1 VAAYPARAARA
12 TLRLEEILA
21 VTPLHHAHWPPF
33 HPKDI
38 TLPGT
43 SLFANL
49 EVSALRYPE
58 KPAAVFYGSPTTYAQ
73 LRDRAERLAGFLQQ
87 RCGVG
92 KGDRVL
98 LHMQNSP
105 QWIAAFYAILRA
117 DAVVVPVSPALVTDE
132 LRHVATDAGARAA
145 ITAQELWPRLAPLAG
160 GSPLAHVVVATYSDA
175 LDAAADPEAPDFVRA
190 PRAVA
195 PAPGVTPWTDAL
207 AAGLAPGPHR
217 AGPPDLAI
225 LPYTSGTTGKPKGC
239 MHTHRSAMHTAI
251 ATQAWAGAAT
261 ADGISL
267 ASLPFFHVTGMQ
279 SVMNGAIY
287 AGHTLVPLTRWDRD
301 AAGRLITRHR
311 VTSWCAISTM
321 VVDFLANPR
330 LPEYDLSS
338 LRLVTG
344 GGAAMPAAV
353 AEKLRA
359 LTGLEYVEGYGLTE
373 TMAPSHINPFHRPKR
388 ACLGIPIYGT
398 DARVID
404 PETRRE
410 LPPGE
415 KGEIVIHGPQ
425 VFQGYWNDPAKTAD
439 AFLELDGKRFFRS
452 GDLGHVD
459 EDGYFFI
466 SDRLKRMINASGM
479 KVWPAEVE
487 GILYGHPA
495 ILEACV
501 IASPDAYRG
510 ETVKAVVVLR
520 PGARATA
527 DEIASW
533 CREKM
538 AAYKVPRLFAFVD
551 ALPKSPTGKVAWRA
565 LQEREKFVPVGT
577 DDPGKRPAG

>member
-1 VAAYPARAARA
+1 MTTA
-12 TLRLEEILA
+12 
-21 VTPLHHAHWPPF
+21 HHAFWPPGQ
-33 HPKDI
+33 PREL
-38 TLPGT
+38 TLPAT

-49 EVSALRYPE
+49 EVSARRYPD
-58 KPAAVFYGSPTTYAQ
+58 KAATLFYGSAMSYAE
-73 LRDRAERLAGFLQQ
+73 LREQAERLAGFLQQ
-87 RCGVG
+87 RSGVRR
-92 KGDRVL
+92 GDRVL

-105 QWIAAFYAILRA
+105 QWVVAFYGILRA
-117 DAVVVPVSPALVTDE
+117 DAVVVPVSPALLTDE
-132 LRHVATDAGARAA
+132 LRQIAGDAGARVAV
-145 ITAQELWPRLAPLAG
+145 TAQDLWPRLAPLAAG
-160 GSPLAHVVVATYSDA
+160 GPLSQAVVATYSDA
-175 LDAAADPEAPDFVRA
+175 LGAATDLEVPDPIRA
-190 PRAVA
+190 PRSLPPGPAV
-195 PAPGVTPWTDAL
+195 TSWTDAL
-207 AAGLAPGPHR
+207 GADLAPGPHR
-217 AGPPDLAI
+217 AGPSDLAV

-239 MHTHRSAMHTAI
+239 IHTHRSAMHTAI
-251 ATQAWAGAAT
+251 GSQAWVAALT
-261 ADGISL
+261 ADSTVL

-287 AGHTLVPLTRWDRD
+287 AGHTLVLLPRWDRD

-311 VTSWCAISTM
+311 VSGWCAISTM
-321 VVDFLANPR
+321 VIDFLANPR
-330 LPEYDLSS
+330 LPEYDISS
-338 LRLVTG
+338 LRVVSG

-373 TMAPSHINPFHRPKR
+373 TMAPSHVNPLHRPKR
-388 ACLGIPIYGT
+388 HCLGIPIYGT

-425 VFQGYWNDPAKTAD
+425 VFEGYWNDPARTAE
-439 AFLELDGKRFFRS
+439 AFLEIDGKRFFRT

-487 GILYGHPA
+487 GLMYAHPA
-495 ILEACV
+495 VHECCV
-501 IASPDAYRG
+501 IASPDERRG
-510 ETVKAVVVLR
+510 ETVKAVIVLK
-520 PGARATA
+520 PGAKASA

-533 CREKM
+533 CRERM

-551 ALPKSPTGKVAWRA
+551 ALPKSPTGKVAWRV
-565 LQEREKFVPVGT
+565 LQEREAFE
-577 DDPGKRPAG
+577 RAGGDGSSER

>member
-1 VAAYPARAARA
+1 MN
-12 TLRLEEILA
+12 T
-21 VTPLHHAHWPPF
+21 LHHAHWPPAQ
-33 HPKDI
+33 PKEI
-38 TLPGT
+38 RLPAT
-43 SLFANL
+43 SLYANL
-49 EVSALRYPE
+49 EVSALRYPD
-58 KPAAVFYGSPTTYAQ
+58 KPATIFYGSAMTYAQ

-87 RCGVG
+87 RCGVA

-105 QWIAAFYAILRA
+105 QWIVAFYAILRA

-132 LRHVATDAGARAA
+132 LRHVATDAGAGVAV
-145 ITAQELWPRLAPLAG
+145 TAQELWPRVAPLAG
-160 GSPLAHVVVATYSDA
+160 GPLARAVVATYSDA
-175 LDAAADPEAPDFVRA
+175 LDASADPEAPDFVRA
-190 PRAVA
+190 PRSV
-195 PAPGVTPWTDAL
+195 PQAPGVTPWSDAL
-207 AAGLAPGPHR
+207 AADLAPGPHR
-217 AGPPDLAI
+217 AGPPDLAV

-251 ATQAWAGAAT
+251 AGQAWIGTLT

-287 AGHTLVPLTRWDRD
+287 TGHTLVPLTRWDRD

-311 VTSWCAISTM
+311 VTGWCAISTM

-338 LRLVTG
+338 LRIITG

-373 TMAPSHINPFHRPKR
+373 TMAPSHVNPLHRPKR

-425 VFQGYWNDPAKTAD
+425 VFLGYWNDAQKTAD
-439 AFLELDGKRFFRS
+439 AFLDLDGKRFFRT

-459 EDGYFFI
+459 EEGYFFI

-495 ILEACV
+495 IQEACV

-527 DEIASW
+527 EEIASW
-533 CREKM
+533 CRERM
-538 AAYKVPRLFAFVD
+538 AAYKIPRLFAFVD
-551 ALPKSPTGKVAWRA
+551 TLPKSPTGKVAWRA
-565 LQEREKFVPVGT
+565 LQEREKFVAAGT
-577 DDPGKRPAG
+577 DHG

>member
-1 VAAYPARAARA
+1 MS
-12 TLRLEEILA
+12 TTHL
-21 VTPLHHAHWPPF
+21 AHWPPAQP
-33 HPKDI
+33 HEI
-38 TLPGT
+38 TLPAT

-49 EVSALRYPE
+49 EVSALRYPG
-58 KPAAVFYGSPTTYAQ
+58 KPATIFYGAPMTYAQ
-73 LRDRAERLAGFLQQ
+73 LHASAERLAGFLQQ

-92 KGDRVL
+92 RGDRVL

-105 QWIAAFYAILRA
+105 QWVTAFYAILRA

-132 LRHVATDAGARAA
+132 LRHMATDAGARVA

-160 GSPLAHVVVATYSDA
+160 GAPLSHAIVATYSDA
-175 LDAAADPEAPDFVRA
+175 LGGATDPEVPDFVRA
-190 PRAVA
+190 PRSVA
-195 PAPGVTPWTDAL
+195 PGQGVAPWGDAL

-217 AGPPDLAI
+217 AGPSDLAV

-251 ATQAWAGAAT
+251 AGPAWVGTLT
-261 ADGISL
+261 ADGIAL
-267 ASLPFFHVTGMQ
+267 ACLPFFHVTGMQ
-279 SVMNGAIY
+279 SVMNGSIY
-287 AGHTLVPLTRWDRD
+287 AGHTLVPLPRWDRD

-311 VTSWCAISTM
+311 ITGWCAISTM

-338 LRLVTG
+338 LRIITG

-359 LTGLEYVEGYGLTE
+359 LKGLEYVEGYGLTE
-373 TMAPSHINPFHRPKR
+373 TMAPSHVNPLHRPKR

-410 LPPGE
+410 LPAGE

-439 AFLELDGKRFFRS
+439 AFLELDGKRFFRT

-487 GILYGHPA
+487 GTLYGHPA

-510 ETVKAVVVLR
+510 ETVKAIVVLR

-533 CREKM
+533 CRERM

-565 LQEREKFVPVGT
+565 LQEREKFVPADADAG
-577 DDPGKRPAG
+577 GKRPA